1 MVGRRQVGVSRAR
14 AKQVPVVGCPYLNLN
29 KAGPIEI
36 FFMVWNSLHTCNRVK
51 AAGMLT
57 LLVNRAIQTLSCYC
71 KSCRSYPRI
80 EAQPVAGTPSSA
92 VGCLDERVFSR
103 TLLAA
108 REPSG
113 HVVQSPGTKLLDA
126 AASIHRQS
134 APVRTLTCLAK
145 PSLPT
150 TAHADCQ
157 RQLVLDFRAIN
168 RDPFHSSSAVN
179 RSTCAAVSP
188 STAPNW
194 IRFSLQVLGQASFH
208 ASSATKQVNQFRFDF
223 YLEVRGNAAPSL
235 NCGARNS
242 VDMAGRGSRLT
253 RLGCT
258 LRGSSWVTSVVRRYK
273 TKTSYAVSLL
283 TVIIRLLD
291 SSRQSIGGNSED
303 YDGLTKEQCIAAHLF
318 WAACRRLGKRSG
330 WLFLALYLKQ
340 SRVCLQRFVARD
352 SIPVDLSPAV
362 SLTRSGLPRIIPS
375 FHRRK
380 IREGN
385 HLVIQL
391 YMSFF
396 TVSRLIPLAKKVDK
410 SLFDSIVTPA
420 PLESVKEVISEMKP
434 YFKDLLTRYIPGLNT
449 IPLNQGLVFEPT
461 WKSVPSWAW
470 YRDLLRKSGD
480 EKEASSFLKV
490 VSGRPTHF
498 IHSTRRNQQTRIVN
512 ASLEWFEARIGPY
525 LPTTSQMKIPSNT
538 GRLCAACTGDGKR
551 RLFAVGNYINQ
562 RLLAPFHDW
571 LATCLRRIPMDGT
584 YDQLSPLDRL
594 EGSTGVICSVDLK
607 AATDRWPLLL
617 LFELTQVLFG
627 RSFASSAVNSALA
640 TNIFQVAFVKKRT
653 LVSFIAGQPLGY
665 RSSWP
670 LFALSHHLVVWVA
683 AEQEYPGKVFKKYA
697 VLGDDVVIADPKVA
711 SRYETLVHRLGVKVS
726 AAKSIRSP
734 VGACEFAKRFRVDN
748 LTVDLSPVSM
758 RKAADVKSPIGWY
771 NYVISMPKS
780 VRLSTLLRIGGFGFK
795 AASRPIGCPTHGK
808 RGRRLLVM
816 LLMFYTK
823 CFSLETSLSIVLGR
837 PIPPQCVGALVHAL
851 LEHFAPKEL
860 KVPPIEVFAYPGMA
874 EFNEYSVMQG
884 WMRQYLSY
892 LKWYSLLYT
901 RPVSLGDFFEA
912 PVYTDTWFS
921 KSIDPDVFRF
931 GVAFRVVDMATRA
944 CNKPSLLLPVVEEP
958 PIVDSFVMS
967 D

>member
-1 MVGRRQVGVSRAR
+1 MVE
-14 AKQVPVVGCPYLNLN
+14 VVHVDENVATLNL
-29 KAGPIEI
+29 
-36 FFMVWNSLHTCNRVK
+36 S
-51 AAGMLT
+51 T
-57 LLVNRAIQTLSCYC
+57 L
-71 KSCRSYPRI
+71 
-80 EAQPVAGTPSSA
+80 G
-92 VGCLDERVFSR
+92 
-103 TLLAA
+103 
-108 REPSG
+108 PSG
-113 HVVQSPGTKLLDA
+113 LAWIVVDTLKC
-126 AASIHRQS
+126 
-134 APVRTLTCLAK
+134 RT
-145 PSLPT
+145 
-150 TAHADCQ
+150 
-157 RQLVLDFRAIN
+157 
-168 RDPFHSSSAVN
+168 
-179 RSTCAAVSP
+179 STC
-188 STAPNW
+188 
-194 IRFSLQVLGQASFH
+194 
-208 ASSATKQVNQFRFDF
+208 
-223 YLEVRGNAAPSL
+223 
-235 NCGARNS
+235 
-242 VDMAGRGSRLT
+242 
-253 RLGCT
+253 
-258 LRGSSWVTSVVRRYK
+258 
-273 TKTSYAVSLL
+273 
-283 TVIIRLLD
+283 
-291 SSRQSIGGNSED
+291 
-303 YDGLTKEQCIAAHLF
+303 
-318 WAACRRLGKRSG
+318 
-330 WLFLALYLKQ
+330 
-340 SRVCLQRFVARD
+340 
-352 SIPVDLSPAV
+352 
-362 SLTRSGLPRIIPS
+362 
-375 FHRRK
+375 
-380 IREGN
+380 
-385 HLVIQL
+385 
-391 YMSFF
+391 
-396 TVSRLIPLAKKVDK
+396 KK
-410 SLFDSIVTPA
+410 
-420 PLESVKEVISEMKP
+420 
-434 YFKDLLTRYIPGLNT
+434 
-449 IPLNQGLVFEPT
+449 
-461 WKSVPSWAW
+461 
-470 YRDLLRKSGD
+470 
-480 EKEASSFLKV
+480 
-490 VSGRPTHF
+490 
-498 IHSTRRNQQTRIVN
+498 
-512 ASLEWFEARIGPY
+512 
-525 LPTTSQMKIPSNT
+525 
-538 GRLCAACTGDGKR
+538 
-551 RLFAVGNYINQ
+551 LFAVGNYINQ

-594 EGSTGVICSVDLK
+594 KGSTGVICSVDLK

-711 SRYETLVHRLGVKVS
+711 SRYETLVQRLGVKVS

-958 PIVDSFVMS
+958 PIVDSLVMS

>member
-1 MVGRRQVGVSRAR
+1 MASKKEYVAHK
-14 AKQVPVVGCPYLNLN
+14 KQLAN
-29 KAGPIEI
+29 K
-36 FFMVWNSLHTCNRVK
+36 
-51 AAGMLT
+51 
-57 LLVNRAIQTLSCYC
+57 
-71 KSCRSYPRI
+71 KSH
-80 EAQPVAGTPSSA
+80 E
-92 VGCLDERVFSR
+92 
-103 TLLAA
+103 
-108 REPSG
+108 
-113 HVVQSPGTKLLDA
+113 
-126 AASIHRQS
+126 
-134 APVRTLTCLAK
+134 
-145 PSLPT
+145 
-150 TAHADCQ
+150 
-157 RQLVLDFRAIN
+157 
-168 RDPFHSSSAVN
+168 
-179 RSTCAAVSP
+179 
-188 STAPNW
+188 
-194 IRFSLQVLGQASFH
+194 LG
-208 ASSATKQVNQFRFDF
+208 
-223 YLEVRGNAAPSL
+223 
-235 NCGARNS
+235 
-242 VDMAGRGSRLT
+242 
-253 RLGCT
+253 
-258 LRGSSWVTSVVRRYK
+258 
-273 TKTSYAVSLL
+273 
-283 TVIIRLLD
+283 
-291 SSRQSIGGNSED
+291 
-303 YDGLTKEQCIAAHLF
+303 EQCIAAHLF

-340 SRVCLQRFVARD
+340 SRVCLQRFVVQD

-362 SLTRSGLPRIIPS
+362 SLSRSGLPRIIPS

-410 SLFDSIVTPA
+410 SLFDLIVTPA
-420 PLESVKEVISEMKP
+420 PLESIKEVISEMKP
-434 YFKDLLTRYIPGLNT
+434 YFKNLLTRYIPGLNT

-480 EKEASSFLKV
+480 EKELAAFADLMNFVHARGEQFSQGCLWPPYTLYPFD
-490 VSGRPTHF
+490 TTQ
-498 IHSTRRNQQTRIVN
+498 STRIFN

-584 YDQLSPLDRL
+584 YDQLSPLGRL

-627 RSFASSAVNSALA
+627 RSFASSAV
-640 TNIFQVAFVKKRT
+640 AFVKKRT

-665 RSSWP
+665 QSSWP

-697 VLGDDVVIADPKVA
+697 VLGDDVVIADPKVT
-711 SRYETLVHRLGVKVS
+711 SRYETLVQRLGVKVS
-726 AAKSIRSP
+726 AAKGIRSP
-734 VGACEFAKRFRVDN
+734 VGACEFAKCFCVDN
-748 LTVDLSPVSM
+748 LTVDLSAVSM

-771 NYVISMPKS
+771 SYVISMPKS

-837 PIPPQCVGALVHAL
+837 PIPSQCVGTLVQAL

-860 KVPPIEVFAYPGMA
+860 KVPPIEAI
-874 EFNEYSVMQG
+874 
-884 WMRQYLSY
+884 
-892 LKWYSLLYT
+892 
-901 RPVSLGDFFEA
+901 SLGDFFEA
-912 PVYTDTWFS
+912 PLYTDTWFS

-944 CNKPSLLLPVVEEP
+944 CNKPSLLLPVVENHLLLQVKLTSCGSP
-958 PIVDSFVMS
+958 LDLSLLR
-967 D
+967 

>member
-1 MVGRRQVGVSRAR
+1 M
-14 AKQVPVVGCPYLNLN
+14 
-29 KAGPIEI
+29 
-36 FFMVWNSLHTCNRVK
+36 
-51 AAGMLT
+51 T
-57 LLVNRAIQTLSCYC
+57 LAI
-71 KSCRSYPRI
+71 
-80 EAQPVAGTPSSA
+80 
-92 VGCLDERVFSR
+92 
-103 TLLAA
+103 
-108 REPSG
+108 
-113 HVVQSPGTKLLDA
+113 
-126 AASIHRQS
+126 
-134 APVRTLTCLAK
+134 
-145 PSLPT
+145 
-150 TAHADCQ
+150 
-157 RQLVLDFRAIN
+157 
-168 RDPFHSSSAVN
+168 
-179 RSTCAAVSP
+179 
-188 STAPNW
+188 
-194 IRFSLQVLGQASFH
+194 
-208 ASSATKQVNQFRFDF
+208 
-223 YLEVRGNAAPSL
+223 
-235 NCGARNS
+235 
-242 VDMAGRGSRLT
+242 
-253 RLGCT
+253 
-258 LRGSSWVTSVVRRYK
+258 
-273 TKTSYAVSLL
+273 
-283 TVIIRLLD
+283 
-291 SSRQSIGGNSED
+291 
-303 YDGLTKEQCIAAHLF
+303 YDG
-318 WAACRRLGKRSG
+318 SG
-330 WLFLALYLKQ
+330 
-340 SRVCLQRFVARD
+340 
-352 SIPVDLSPAV
+352 
-362 SLTRSGLPRIIPS
+362 
-375 FHRRK
+375 
-380 IREGN
+380 
-385 HLVIQL
+385 
-391 YMSFF
+391 
-396 TVSRLIPLAKKVDK
+396 
-410 SLFDSIVTPA
+410 
-420 PLESVKEVISEMKP
+420 
-434 YFKDLLTRYIPGLNT
+434 
-449 IPLNQGLVFEPT
+449 VF
-461 WKSVPSWAW
+461 
-470 YRDLLRKSGD
+470 
-480 EKEASSFLKV
+480 EASSSNSAGEQESSPSGLAWIVVDTLKC
-490 VSGRPTHF
+490 RT
-498 IHSTRRNQQTRIVN
+498 STC
-512 ASLEWFEARIGPY
+512 
-525 LPTTSQMKIPSNT
+525 K
-538 GRLCAACTGDGKR
+538 K
-551 RLFAVGNYINQ
+551 LFAVGNYINQ

-594 EGSTGVICSVDLK
+594 KGSTGVICSVDLK

-627 RSFASSAVNSALA
+627 RSLASSAVNSALA

-711 SRYETLVHRLGVKVS
+711 SRYETLVQRLGVKVS

-748 LTVDLSPVSM
+748 LTVDLSPVSC
-758 RKAADVKSPIGWY
+758 
-771 NYVISMPKS
+771 
-780 VRLSTLLRIGGFGFK
+780 

-958 PIVDSFVMS
+958 PIVDSLSSFAEMPFQKIFSRIGTRPTILDLANSGADGDSPIDSTDS
-967 D
+967 DLDAPAHKHMDRDADSDAARKARLSDS